1 MVQKTEVVIIMTAE
15 EYINEARSAHGEAN
29 EIARKITGMVYP
41 EFSSDPM
48 TVKDA
53 SDLTGLTQTAI
64 RAGILNGWLPIGVA
78 VRDGKQVND
87 NSGKNN
93 FIIFPRKVWEVTG
106 HIWKGKKK

>member
-1 MVQKTEVVIIMTAE
+1 MTAE
-15 EYINEARSAHGEAN
+15 EYINEAKSVHGAAA
-29 EIARKITGMVYP
+29 EIARTVAGMVFP
-41 EFSSDPM
+41 EFSSEPM

-78 VRDGKQVND
+78 VRDGKQVSG
-87 NSGKNN
+87 NSEGKAN

-106 HIWKGKKK
+106 HIWRGKHESEND

>member
-1 MVQKTEVVIIMTAE
+1 MTAE
-15 EYINEARSAHGEAN
+15 EYINEAKSVHGAAA
-29 EIARKITGMVYP
+29 EIARTVVGMAFP
-41 EFSSDPM
+41 EFSSEPM
-48 TVKDA
+48 TIKDA

-78 VRDGKQVND
+78 VRDGKQISG
-87 NSGKNN
+87 NSGGKAN